1 MTHKDVKPSD
11 VRERLRTYIQALG
24 FECSNSDIE
33 TIVARNGGLSE
44 SLELLRRQLAADF
57 HGDFLAL
64 RLWKGFAA
72 QPADFRQPPMDRGP
86 FPSAELG
93 NIVIPDTD

>member
-1 MTHKDVKPSD
+1 MTHENVKSKD
-11 VRERLRTYIQALG
+11 VRERLHAYVQALG
-24 FECSNSDIE
+24 LECSDSDIE
-33 TIVARNGGLSE
+33 TIVAGNGGLSE
-44 SLELLRRQLAADF
+44 SLELLRRQLAANF
-57 HGDFLAL
+57 RGNFLAL

-72 QPADFRQPPMDRGP
+72 QPSDFRQPSMDRGP